1 MKDSDLTSQDK
12 ADIEELYARFDRR
25 TLHPLIRKIYSKIIE
40 ARDAAFY
47 YRNEAVAVKCAALR
61 VLSGNAADL
70 AKRDAIYALC
80 REYAKA
86 DALTF
91 GEKDKQAHRAVV
103 AEVQRLVEVVKNM
116 EVPEVQRAGMG
127 GVYGL

>member
-1 MKDSDLTSQDK
+1 MKDSDLTPQDK

-25 TLHPLIRKIYSKIIE
+25 TLHPLIKKIYTKIIE
-40 ARDAAFY
+40 ARNAAFY

-91 GEKDKQAHRAVV
+91 SEQDKRAQRAAT
-103 AEVQRLVEVVKNM
+103 AEIQRLVELVKDM
-116 EVPEVQRAGMG
+116 EVPTIRQFGMNG
-127 GVYGL
+127 AMQ